1 MISSSRVYD
10 HNNVHPAY
18 LVLWYMNLIL
28 VSMLGVIL
36 VIIIVQK
43 GIKKRKRN
51 LTGNKTKKRNAKNQ
65 WRSYTRAY
73 WGQAPVAI
81 NCALVGP
88 CGLLELLQAKTG
100 LNS

>member
-1 MISSSRVYD
+1 MKGG
-10 HNNVHPAY
+10 
-18 LVLWYMNLIL
+18 YMMQCL
-28 VSMLGVIL
+28 S
-36 VIIIVQK
+36 Q
-43 GIKKRKRN
+43 RQR
-51 LTGNKTKKRNAKNQ
+51 
-65 WRSYTRAY
+65 RSYTRAY